1 MECAKGAETVDLFV
15 SGRLCLF
22 GEHTD
27 WAGEHKGRS
36 DAIMEGRTIV
46 VGTQEG
52 IFATAKPLK
61 EKVLRIT
68 TTDNEGRTTGPAEFA
83 LEPAELLSVARGG
96 GFFSYVAGTAYRLV
110 VAHDLHLTPPGAPPG
125 PTHIGPQGASV
136 AGGPEGEGEGKGEEG
151 WRGLELVNHT
161 TTLPMS
167 KGLSSSAAVCV
178 LVARA
183 FNRVFGLRLST
194 RGEMEFAYQ
203 GEITTPSKCG
213 RMDQACAYGS
223 VPVLMTFDG
232 DILTVDRV
240 KLAAPLHLVLVDLK
254 ASKDTTTILRS
265 LQQAY
270 PHPTSDLHE
279 GLHRLLGPI
288 NHRITGEALTAMAA
302 GDLRKLGRLMVE
314 AQAHFD
320 QLAGPLCPDQLTAP
334 VLHKVL
340 SYPAIQELVWGG
352 KGVGSQGDGTAQLLC
367 RGPEEQSK
375 VCSILREELGM
386 DCMPLSVTV
395 KPPGLGGAAAAAAS
409 NGDGDG
415 NVGVGD
421 SS

>member
-1 MECAKGAETVDLFV
+1 MEDIKSVDLFV

-36 DAIMEGRTIV
+36 ESIVEGRTIV

-52 IFATAKPLK
+52 LFATAKPLK

-68 TTDNEGRTTGPAEFA
+68 TTDNHGEKTGPAEFT
-83 LEPAELLSVARGG
+83 LEPSELLAVARSG
-96 GFFSYVAGTAYRLV
+96 GFFSYVAGTAYRLC
-110 VAHDLHLTPPGAPPG
+110 VAHEL
-125 PTHIGPQGASV
+125 
-136 AGGPEGEGEGKGEEG
+136 EG
-151 WRGLELVNHT
+151 GLELNNHT

-167 KGLSSSAAVCV
+167 KGLSSSAAICV
-178 LVARA
+178 MVARA
-183 FNRVFGLRLST
+183 FNRVYNLRLST
-194 RGEMEFAYQ
+194 RGEMEFAYL

-232 DILTVDRV
+232 DILTVDRLQ
-240 KLAAPLHLVLVDLK
+240 LAVPLHLVLVDLK
-254 ASKDTTTILRS
+254 ASKDTTTILKC

-270 PHPTSDLHE
+270 PHPASDLHE

-288 NHRITGEALTAMAA
+288 NHRITSEALQAMAT
-302 GDLRKLGRLMVE
+302 GDVSQLGRLMVA
-314 AQAHFD
+314 AQQLFD
-320 QLAGPLCPDQLTAP
+320 QLAGPLCPEQLTAP

-367 RGPEEQSK
+367 RGSEEQAK
-375 VCSILREELGM
+375 VCAILSADLGLE
-386 DCMPLSVTV
+386 CMPLTVTT
-395 KPPGLGGAAAAAAS
+395 PRH
-409 NGDGDG
+409 GDHK
-415 NVGVGD
+415 
-421 SS
+421 